1 VKKTVHAKAKAK
13 TKTVSK
19 NARHPSHAKPKKA
32 KETVGQE
39 LAKLTAEIGT
49 LKHDVDALRDK
60 TEKSV
65 KHPSTKHSTKRSW
78 SPGYDVACCSAEA
91 LAASLRLQGVSV
103 AHRDVLDLFWRAGGD
118 EDEGASILAALGAA
132 SESGLGGHR
141 LVSYHPHAGDA
152 AGPVALDVF
161 GVDDLDAAALAIE
174 AYALPPVQREA
185 VLHRPVCQ
193 AFDGHAL
200 ILGLQLPEAT
210 HTVLAT
216 PGGWWSWGELYC
228 PWCEFPDA
236 VVEEAWAVT
245 WEVAEQPDFM
255 PDFIPPQVMA
265 GAA

>member
-1 VKKTVHAKAKAK
+1 VKKTVRAKAKAK

-19 NARHPSHAKPKKA
+19 NVHHPSHAKPKKPR
-32 KETVGQE
+32 ETVKQE
-39 LAKLTAEIGT
+39 LAKIEGQIST
-49 LKHDVDALRDK
+49 LKHDVDTLRDK
-60 TEKSV
+60 AEKSV
-65 KHPSTKHSTKRSW
+65 KHPSTKHTTKRSW
-78 SPGYDVACCSAEA
+78 SPGFDVACCTAEA
-91 LAASLRLQGVSV
+91 LGMSLRLQGLSV
-103 AHRDVLDLFWRAGGD
+103 ADPDVLDLFWRAGGD
-118 EDEGASILAALGAA
+118 EDEGASILAVLEAA

-200 ILGLQLPEAT
+200 ILGLDLPEAP

-216 PGGWWSWGELYC
+216 PDGWWSWGEPYC
-228 PWCEFPDA
+228 PRCEFPDA
-236 VVEEAWAVT
+236 VIEEAWAVS
-245 WEVAEQPDFM
+245 WAVES
-255 PDFIPPQVMA
+255 
-265 GAA
+265 